1 MTQPAVQGSKVVLLV
16 KGDTYFEV
24 LSKNGAIVRIM
35 GPAGAQVDFPADS
48 LEAAGLVAVHAHKLV
63 KTDGSWLYMAH
74 GRHGTDLYQ
83 NGRHSP
89 AVPLGMSP
97 VRTL

>member
-1 MTQPAVQGSKVVLLV
+1 MLLV

-24 LSKNGAIVRIM
+24 LSKHGVVVRIM

-63 KTDGSWLYMAH
+63 KTDGSWLYMAR
-74 GRHGTDLYQ
+74 GQHGTDLYQ
-83 NGRHSP
+83 GGKVSR
-89 AVPLGMSP
+89 ATPLGMTP

>member
-1 MTQPAVQGSKVVLLV
+1 MSQPATQGSKVVLLV

-24 LSKNGAIVRIM
+24 LSKDGAVVRIM

-63 KTDGSWLYMAH
+63 KTDGSWMYMAR
-74 GRHGTDLYQ
+74 GQHGTDLYQ
-83 NGRHSP
+83 QGRFSP
-89 AVPLGMSP
+89 ATPLGMTP